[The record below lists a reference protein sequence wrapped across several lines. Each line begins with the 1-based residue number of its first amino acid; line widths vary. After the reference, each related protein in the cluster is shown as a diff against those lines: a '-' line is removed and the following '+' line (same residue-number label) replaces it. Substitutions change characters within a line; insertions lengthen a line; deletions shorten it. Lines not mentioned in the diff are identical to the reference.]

1 MLITN
6 PFSAEALRDRLQGE
20 LVLSTDEGYD
30 AARQG
35 WNLAADLRPAMVAQ
49 PACAEDVSELV
60 IFARENGLRIVM
72 QGTGHNATPL
82 GDMDDVILVRT
93 GAMRGVE
100 IDPVRRVA
108 RVEAGAVWADVTAPA
123 SEHGL
128 AALAGSAPD
137 VGVVG
142 YVVGGGLGWLGRRY
156 GLACERVLSVRR
168 RHGRRPARPRRSRQ
182 RARPLL
188 GAARRRRVLRG
199 DRRPGDGARPRA
211 ERDRRHDAL
220 RLGAR
225 PRGRPGLARVD
236 GRRPRDG
243 DDVVPD
249 HAGPRHADAPR
260 VRARARR
267 RGHRRRGPGRRLGGR
282 GDPRAAARAGAGA
295 RHVRRGPAGRALPH
309 PHGPRGPDALGVRAR
324 DAARADRGGRG
335 PRRRRVRPRLG
346 QPAHDGRVPP
356 RRRRAR
362 APGLGRPGLPARR
375 RT

>member
-49 PACAEDVSELV
+49 PVCAQDVSELV
-60 IFARENGLRIVM
+60 MFARDERPADRHA
-72 QGTGHNATPL
+72 GHRPQRHAARRH
-82 GDMDDVILVRT
+82 GGRVLVRT

-142 YVVGGGLGWLGRRY
+142 YIVGGGLGWLGRRY
-156 GLACERVLSVRR
+156 GLACERVLSFDVVT
-168 RHGRRPARPRRSRQ
+168 A
-182 RARPLL
+182 
-188 GAARRRRVLRG
+188 
-199 DRRPGDGARPRA
+199 
-211 ERDRRHDAL
+211 
-220 RLGAR
+220 
-225 PRGRPGLARVD
+225 D
-236 GRRPRDG
+236 GRL
-243 DDVVPD
+243 V
-249 HAGPRHADAPR
+249 
-260 VRARARR
+260 
-267 RGHRRRGPGRRLGGR
+267 
-282 GDPRAAARAGAGA
+282 
-295 RHVRRGPAGRALPH
+295 
-309 PHGPRGPDALGVRAR
+309 
-324 DAARADRGGRG
+324 RADRDNEPDLFWALRGGGG
-335 PRRRRVRPRLG
+335 PSRRSSAWRWSSSPC
-346 QPAHDGRVPP
+346 
-356 RRRRAR
+356 
-362 APGLGRPGLPARR
+362 